1 MKNLPNILSGYR
13 LLMFPVLLF
22 LIYKGEENLF
32 SLLFVINI
40 ITDVLDGWIARKFD
54 ASTPLGAK
62 LDSLADIGSYIL
74 AVIAI
79 FQFHWSSF
87 EPYKWWFFSFLFLY
101 VFAILFSLVKFKIF
115 PSLHLY
121 SFKFAGYVQGVF
133 LAILFGYGFVPW
145 LFITGMGVGIIANI
159 EELASLIKLKEMKS
173 NVQSFF
179 KITN

>member
-1 MKNLPNILSGYR
+1 MKNLPNILSSYR
-13 LLMFPVLLF
+13 LLMFPILLF
-22 LIYKGEENLF
+22 LIYKNEEKLF
-32 SLLFVINI
+32 SILFVINI

-79 FQFHWSSF
+79 FHFHWESF

-101 VFAILFSLVKFKIF
+101 GFAILYSLIKFKIF

-121 SFKFAGYVQGVF
+121 SFKFAGYVQGIF
-133 LAILFGYGFVPW
+133 LAVLFGYQFIPW
-145 LFITGMGVGIIANI
+145 LFITAMVIGIIANI
-159 EELASLIKLKEMKS
+159 EELASLIKLKEMRS
-173 NVQSFF
+173 NVQSYF
-179 KITN
+179 KIKN

>member
-1 MKNLPNILSGYR
+1 
-13 LLMFPVLLF
+13 MFPVLLI

-32 SLLFVINI
+32 SILFVINI
-40 ITDVLDGWIARKFD
+40 ITDILDGWIARKFD

-79 FQFHWSSF
+79 FHFHWESF

-101 VFAILFSLVKFKIF
+101 VFAILFSLIKFKIF

-121 SFKFAGYVQGVF
+121 SFKFAGYVQGIF
-133 LAILFGYGFVPW
+133 LVVLFGYQFIPG
-145 LFITGMGVGIIANI
+145 LFITAMLVGIIANI
-159 EELASLIKLKEMKS
+159 EELASLIKLKIMKS
-173 NVQSFF
+173 NIQTFF
-179 KITN
+179 KIEN